1 MTNPAGYRLRN
12 NGRNGNTVK
21 RKTQGQSLAE
31 FALMLPLLL
40 FMFMAIIDF
49 SRLLL
54 SYTQTSASVR
64 NALRYGV
71 ILGLDE
77 NNQNYLNCSGIQD
90 AAAAAFFTNVD
101 NVTVKYER
109 PRLDAYGNPLP
120 DIACDSSL
128 TDSDLESGDILV
140 VEVDS
145 TFDFITPFVPFNAV
159 PIDIS
164 GQRTLVKEVMVDR
177 VASASSSDNVPLV
190 AIISPDPYP
199 YNLWTDVEGNAITF
213 IAFATDTEDG
223 DLTSAIQWFV
233 DDVNT
238 GVIGATYTTNSLS
251 VGTHYIKTRVTDS
264 DGNRRSNS
272 LQVDIIAAGG
282 NTKPELTVDSPT
294 SAAPYTLSALVNFTA
309 AATDAEDGD
318 LSGAIVWYID
328 GAEITPPGDPWDFSL
343 VAGTA
348 PLTAGSHDIRAVV
361 EDSGGL
367 RNYAFFTI
375 IIEDIDNA
383 IPNVIIDSPA
393 ATSDV
398 SITDTIAFAGTAEDP
413 DGNAG
418 SPLDMTGSLVWR
430 DTGGAIVGIGG
441 SFSVAASSL
450 GPGSHTIKASV
461 TDAQGA
467 AGSASVTVNVTANY
481 NIFLATM
488 YLFVQNQNYG
498 SYTVR
503 MVNGSWDEMTVNWF
517 NLPSTSPTSHSFS
530 TNSRNL
536 GHYVPFEITA
546 LVNNWYTDSA
556 TYPNYGLLI
565 DATSNYD
572 ELDIG
577 SKEYIGGTEAP
588 YIQVYLTDGANNYFC
603 NPIYATADT
612 YVDQS
617 APFMNR
623 GSATTLR
630 VVQKWRAS
638 QDILLRFDTLST
650 DINNCH

>member
-1 MTNPAGYRLRN
+1 M
-12 NGRNGNTVK
+12 K

-77 NNQNYLNCSGIQD
+77 GHQNYLNCTEIAT
-90 AAAAAFFTNVD
+90 AASAAYFTTVD
-101 NVTVKYER
+101 NVHVFYER
-109 PRLDAYGNPLP
+109 PALYVGDQTTGNIDCIAASDAL
-120 DIACDSSL
+120 
-128 TDSDLESGDILV
+128 LESGDILV

-164 GQRTLVKEVMVDR
+164 GQRTLVKEVHVDR
-177 VASASSSDNVPLV
+177 VASASSTDNVPLV

-213 IAFATDTEDG
+213 IAFANDTEDG

-233 DDVNT
+233 DDVDT
-238 GVIGATYTTNSLS
+238 GVTGATYTTNSLS
-251 VGTHYIKTRVTDS
+251 VGTHYIKTRVADS
-264 DGNRRSNS
+264 DGNHRSNS
-272 LQVDIIAAGG
+272 LKVDIIAAGG
-282 NTKPELTVDSPT
+282 NTKPVLDVTSPT
-294 SAAPYTLSALVNFTA
+294 SAAPYGLNDLVNFTA
-309 AATDAEDGD
+309 TATDAEEGD

-328 GAEITPPGDPWDFSL
+328 GAEVTPPPADPSSFSL

-375 IIEDIDNA
+375 FIDDPSNEA
-383 IPNVIIDSPA
+383 P
-393 ATSDV
+393 TV
-398 SITDTIAFAGTAEDP
+398 SITSPDGSDVPIIDTIDFVGTAEDP

-418 SPLDMTGSLVWR
+418 SPLDMTSSLVWR
-430 DTGGAIVGIGG
+430 DTGGSIIGIGG
-441 SFSVAASSL
+441 SFSVAASNL
-450 GPGSHTIKASV
+450 GPGSHTITASV
-461 TDAQGA
+461 TDAKGA
-467 AGSASVTVNVTANY
+467 SGSASVTFNITANY

-488 YLFVQNQNYG
+488 YLFVQDQSYG
-498 SYTVR
+498 TYAVR
-503 MVNGSWDEMTVNWF
+503 MFNGSWDEMTANWF
-517 NLPSTSPTSHSFS
+517 NLPLTSPTSHSFR

-546 LVNNWYTDSA
+546 LVTNWYTDSA

-565 DATSNYD
+565 DATSNLD
-572 ELDIG
+572 QLDIG
-577 SKEYIGGTEAP
+577 SREYIGGTEAP
-588 YIQVYLTDGANNYFC
+588 YLQVYLTDGTNNYFC

-623 GSATTLR
+623 GSATTLS
-630 VVQKWRAS
+630 VVQKNHGNK
-638 QDILLRFDTLST
+638 DILLRFDTLAT